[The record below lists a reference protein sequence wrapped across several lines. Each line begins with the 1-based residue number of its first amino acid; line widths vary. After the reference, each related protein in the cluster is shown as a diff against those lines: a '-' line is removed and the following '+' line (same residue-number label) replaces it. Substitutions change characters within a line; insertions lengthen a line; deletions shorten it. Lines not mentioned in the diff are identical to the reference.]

1 MSDDE
6 PFDSWS
12 NADPEELDRARKLFE
27 QFGEHKYDK
36 VVAFVDMLGFS
47 ALTEAHRIDP
57 EQMEELQRPAAVE
70 FLTASLEDC
79 DLLTQRFIRFHLL
92 IEEAVKN
99 ARLPEDGT
107 SITFSDCAFYAADK
121 LHTVVD
127 YAVHVMHLALEERIP
142 VRIGIGCGDFYV
154 LRIKADFS
162 MVNQDHVVQFLGSG
176 VSRAHAAEQSGLK
189 GMRIFLHPSVDILYT
204 EQWYEDHLGP
214 VPGKYRHR
222 MSLPDSEL
230 VNRCGATHEIN
241 YLGREERDEAY
252 WRAVH
257 ELRTASADSQRNHYD
272 AAAAALN
279 RMRVALD
286 RVPFESTP

>member
-99 ARLPEDGT
+99 ARLPED
-107 SITFSDCAFYAADK
+107 
-121 LHTVVD
+121 
-127 YAVHVMHLALEERIP
+127 
-142 VRIGIGCGDFYV
+142 
-154 LRIKADFS
+154 
-162 MVNQDHVVQFLGSG
+162 
-176 VSRAHAAEQSGLK
+176 
-189 GMRIFLHPSVDILYT
+189 
-204 EQWYEDHLGP
+204 
-214 VPGKYRHR
+214 
-222 MSLPDSEL
+222 
-230 VNRCGATHEIN
+230 
-241 YLGREERDEAY
+241 
-252 WRAVH
+252 
-257 ELRTASADSQRNHYD
+257 
-272 AAAAALN
+272 
-279 RMRVALD
+279 
-286 RVPFESTP
+286 